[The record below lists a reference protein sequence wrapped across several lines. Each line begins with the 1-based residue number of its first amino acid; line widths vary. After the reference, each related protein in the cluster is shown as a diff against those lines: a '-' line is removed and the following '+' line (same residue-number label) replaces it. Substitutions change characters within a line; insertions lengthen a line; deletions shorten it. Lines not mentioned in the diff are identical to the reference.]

1 MTELHQRTALL
12 LVHNFDVIL
21 LLIFELSQIRI
32 KSNGKLT
39 SKSVR
44 QMLNWVH
51 YRFELFL
58 KHKATKYSK
67 VVLDV
72 SEVYTNKTVS

>member
-51 YRFELFL
+51 YRFELFF
-58 KHKATKYSK
+58 KA
-67 VVLDV
+67 
-72 SEVYTNKTVS
+72 